1 MVIVLKVIL
10 INVESKSIDSLEMR
24 KNYAMGVKNY
34 YELNSQTYRNPH
46 FEGVKKSLFEFL
58 KIFLNS
64 NDINDFVDLSCGS

>member
-1 MVIVLKVIL
+1 
-10 INVESKSIDSLEMR
+10 MR